1 MITDYKTAVEN
12 IRAEFEDYLSKYNIE
27 SIIIGQSGGID
38 SALTTVLAKPVCDKL
53 GVKLISRAITI
64 VSNKPEEIA
73 RAKNIGKYFA
83 NDFAEVDLSE
93 NFELLARLVA
103 EDYGKADPDSV
114 AYKIRLGNIKART
127 RMLYLY
133 DLAQANNG
141 MVMSTDNYT
150 ELLLGFWTLHG
161 DVGDYGLIQN
171 IWKTE
176 VYSMAVYLAKQMED
190 KEAGQALLDCVDAV
204 ATDGL
209 GITNSDLDQLQAS
222 SYAEVDEILID
233 YLRNPSKYEGENLHP
248 VIERHIRSDY
258 KRENPY
264 NIPREI
270 ITDAPA
276 I

>member
-1 MITDYKTAVEN
+1 MITNYKSAVEN
-12 IRAEFEDYLSKYNIE
+12 IQHHFEDYLSKYKIK

-38 SALTTVLAKPVCDKL
+38 SALSTVIAKPVCDKL
-53 GVKLISRAITI
+53 GVQLISRAITI
-64 VSNKPEEIA
+64 VTNKPDEIN
-73 RAKNIGKYFA
+73 RAERIGKYFTH
-83 NDFAEVDLSE
+83 NHKEINLSE
-93 NFELLARLVA
+93 SFNLLEKFVA
-103 EDYGKADPDSV
+103 EDLKTVDKESIP
-114 AYKIRLGNIKART
+114 YKIRMGNIKART
-127 RMLYLY
+127 RMVYLY
-133 DLAQANNG
+133 DLAQANKG

-176 VYSMAVYLAKQMED
+176 VYAMARYLAAQMQNKD
-190 KEAGQALLDCVDAV
+190 AAQALLDCVDAT

-222 SYAEVDEILID
+222 TYNEVDLILID
-233 YLRNPSKYEGENLHP
+233 YLRNPANHTSDNLHP

-264 NIPREI
+264 NIPREL

>member
-1 MITDYKTAVEN
+1 MITNYKSAVEN
-12 IRAEFEDYLSKYNIE
+12 IQHHFEDYLSKYKIK

-38 SALTTVLAKPVCDKL
+38 SALSTVIAKPVCDKL
-53 GVKLISRAITI
+53 GVQLISRAITI
-64 VSNKPEEIA
+64 VTNKPDEIN
-73 RAKNIGKYFA
+73 RAERIGKYFTH
-83 NDFAEVDLSE
+83 NYKEVDLSE
-93 NFELLARLVA
+93 NFHLLEKLVA
-103 EDYGKADPDSV
+103 EDLDTADKESIP
-114 AYKIRLGNIKART
+114 YKIRMGNIKART
-127 RMLYLY
+127 RMIYLY
-133 DLAQANNG
+133 DLAQANKG

-176 VYSMAVYLAKQMED
+176 VYAMARYLAAQMENKD
-190 KEAGQALLDCVDAV
+190 AAQALLDCVDAT

-222 SYAEVDEILID
+222 TYNEVDLILID
-233 YLRNPSKYEGENLHP
+233 YLRNPANHTPDNLHP

-264 NIPREI
+264 NIPREL